1 MSDTDYDPISFQDTG
16 EEYLTLIRNVV
27 DEKILKSSHSEVLES
42 SDITSLLDS
51 HDVTKFVIEGELI
64 KVKLGWS
71 ITEDGSLNSNPLPSN
86 EEIINFYNDI
96 KPYFISKDSSSLN
109 TTIYNYEGL
118 INVIKEYYFSK

>member
-1 MSDTDYDPISFQDTG
+1 MSDTDYDPISFKDTG
-16 EEYLTLIRNVV
+16 DEYLTLIRNVV
-27 DEKILKSSHSEVLES
+27 DEKVLKPCYSEVLES
-42 SDITSLLDS
+42 SHITSLLDS
-51 HDVTKFVIEGELI
+51 NDVTKFVIEGELI

-86 EEIINFYNDI
+86 EEIINFYDDI

-118 INVIKEYYFSK
+118 IKVFKEYYFSE